1 MKEQQT
7 CGKGLAEHSALPA
20 KLAELIASTM
30 RNLELHMETLDL
42 TDPNSRRE
50 YEAYQKLVKEH
61 QEISTRLKKTAREM
75 EGYRDLPMGRHD
87 QKKLSDPL
95 VIDAFKKYTNLEQE
109 LLTILNKQIEQDQE
123 MIAEVYDHK

>member
-7 CGKGLAEHSALPA
+7 CGKGLAEHSILPA
-20 KLAELIASTM
+20 KLSELIASTA

-61 QEISTRLKKTAREM
+61 QEISTRLRRTAREM
-75 EGYRDLPMGRHD
+75 EGYRDLPMGKHD
-87 QKKLSDPL
+87 QKKLSNPL
-95 VIDAFKKYTNLEQE
+95 VIDAYKRYTNLEQE
-109 LLTILNKQIEQDQE
+109 VLTVLNKQLRQDQE
-123 MIAEVYDHK
+123 MIAEAHNHL